1 MHKTTESVR
10 EAKDQITEQTNKYAL
25 KGGRRYRQAL
35 TGLSKIDPSS
45 DSKVV

>member
-1 MHKTTESVR
+1 MRKTTESER
-10 EAKDQITEQTNKYAL
+10 EAKDQITEQVNKHVRA
-25 KGGRRYRQAL
+25 RRHL